1 MMALAGCAEEE
12 IKESRAI
19 LPGDEEVVLPVIR
32 TKPEMLYHGDIA
44 DGPDTWPNTDL
55 EKYYGVDRVYLET
68 YFTSEN
74 K

>member
-1 MMALAGCAEEE
+1 MEA
-12 IKESRAI
+12 
-19 LPGDEEVVLPVIR
+19 DEEVVLPVIR

-55 EKYYGVDRVYLET
+55 EKYYDVDRVYLET